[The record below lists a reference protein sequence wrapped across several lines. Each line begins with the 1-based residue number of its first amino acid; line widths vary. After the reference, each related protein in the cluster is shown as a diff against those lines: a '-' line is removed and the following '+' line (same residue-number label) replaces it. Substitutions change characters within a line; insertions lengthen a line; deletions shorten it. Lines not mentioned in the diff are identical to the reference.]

1 MYENGVFSID
11 QSRVQIEDMM
21 TTGSH
26 YKLLSEGKEHDKI
39 VLRINVLKLLY

>member
-11 QSRVQIEDMM
+11 QSRIQIKDMM
-21 TTGSH
+21 TIGSH

-39 VLRINVLKLLY
+39 VLRTNVLKCLY